1 MLASHSDGAGLA
13 MAGRVEARL
22 KELKIDL
29 PQAAAPAAN
38 YVPTVRSGDLLFVA
52 GQICQWNGER
62 RFLGKVGGEVSVEEG
77 KEAAK
82 LCGLNLLAQAKRAL
96 DGDLDRVL
104 RVVRLGG
111 FVNSVPGFGDQPQV
125 VNGASDLMVAV
136 FGDAGRHAR
145 TAVGVGSLPG
155 GVAVEVDAVL
165 EVR

>member
-1 MLASHSDGAGLA
+1 MPGKIDQRLA
-13 MAGRVEARL
+13 
-22 KELKIDL
+22 ELKLEL
-29 PQAAAPAAN
+29 PNPASPMAN
-38 YVPTVRSGDLLFVA
+38 YIPAVRSGNLLFLS

-62 RFLGKVGGEVSVEEG
+62 RFTGKLGAEISLEQGR
-77 KEAAK
+77 EAAR

-96 DGDLDRVL
+96 DGDLDRVV

-111 FVNSVPGFGDQPQV
+111 FVNALPDFADQPQV

-136 FGDAGRHAR
+136 FGDSGRHAR

-155 GVAVEVDAVL
+155 GAAVEIDAVL

>member
-1 MLASHSDGAGLA
+1 
-13 MAGRVEARL
+13 MAGKIDQRL
-22 KELKIDL
+22 AELKLEL
-29 PQAAAPAAN
+29 PNPAAPIAN
-38 YVPTVRSGDLLFVA
+38 YIPAVRSGNLLFLS

-62 RFLGKVGGEVSVEEG
+62 RFLGKLGAEISLEQG

-96 DGDLDRVL
+96 DGDLDRVV

-111 FVNSVPGFGDQPQV
+111 FVNAAPGFGDQPQV

-136 FGDAGRHAR
+136 FGDAGKHAR

-155 GVAVEVDAVL
+155 GAAVEVDAVL

>member
-1 MLASHSDGAGLA
+1 MPGKIDQRLA
-13 MAGRVEARL
+13 
-22 KELKIDL
+22 ELKLEL
-29 PQAAAPAAN
+29 PNPAAPVAN
-38 YVPTVRSGDLLFVA
+38 YIPAVRTGNILFLSGQVS
-52 GQICQWNGER
+52 QWNGER
-62 RFLGKVGGEVSVEEG
+62 RFIGKVGAEISLEQG

-96 DGDLDRVL
+96 DGDLDRVV

-111 FVNSVPGFGDQPQV
+111 FVNALPGFGDQPQV

-155 GVAVEVDAVL
+155 GVAVEVDAVF

>member
-1 MLASHSDGAGLA
+1 
-13 MAGRVEARL
+13 MAGKIDQRL
-22 KELKIDL
+22 AELKLEL
-29 PQAAAPAAN
+29 PNPAAPIAN
-38 YVPTVRSGDLLFVA
+38 YIPAVRSGNLLFLS

-62 RFLGKVGGEVSVEEG
+62 RFLGKLGAEISLEQG

-96 DGDLDRVL
+96 DGDLDRVV

-111 FVNSVPGFGDQPQV
+111 FVNAVPGFGDQPQV

-136 FGDAGRHAR
+136 IGDAGRHAR

-155 GVAVEVDAVL
+155 GAAVEIDAVL

>member
-1 MLASHSDGAGLA
+1 MPGKIDQRLA
-13 MAGRVEARL
+13 
-22 KELKIDL
+22 ELKLDL
-29 PQAAAPAAN
+29 PNPAAPIAN
-38 YVPTVRSGDLLFVA
+38 YVPAVRSGNLLFLS

-62 RFLGKVGGEVSVEEG
+62 RFVGKLGAEISLEQG

-96 DGDLDRVL
+96 DGDLDRIV

-111 FVNSVPGFGDQPQV
+111 FVNAAPGFVDQPQV
-125 VNGASDLMVAV
+125 VNGASDLMVEV

-155 GVAVEVDAVL
+155 GTAVEVDAVI

>member
-1 MLASHSDGAGLA
+1 MMPPQISPENS
-13 MAGRVEARL
+13 MAG
-22 KELKIDL
+22 KIDQRLAELQLEL
-29 PQAAAPAAN
+29 PNPAAPIAN
-38 YVPTVRSGDLLFVA
+38 YVPAVRSGNLLFLS

-62 RFLGKVGGEVSVEEG
+62 RFIGKLGAEISLEQG

-96 DGDLDRVL
+96 DGDLDRVV

-111 FVNSVPGFGDQPQV
+111 FVNAEPGFGEQPQV

-136 FGDAGRHAR
+136 FGDGGRHAR

-155 GVAVEVDAVL
+155 GAAVEIDAVL

>member
-1 MLASHSDGAGLA
+1 MPGKIDQRLA
-13 MAGRVEARL
+13 
-22 KELKIDL
+22 ELKLEL
-29 PQAAAPAAN
+29 PNPAAPVAN
-38 YVPTVRSGDLLFVA
+38 YIPAVRSGNLLFLS

-62 RFLGKVGGEVSVEEG
+62 RFVGKLGAEIALEQG
-77 KEAAK
+77 KEAGK

-96 DGDLDRVL
+96 DGDLDRVV

-111 FVNSVPGFGDQPQV
+111 FVNAVPGFGDQPQV

-136 FGDAGRHAR
+136 FGEAGRHAR

-155 GVAVEVDAVL
+155 GVAVEVDAVF